1 MKNKLKID
9 FCLVIL
15 AIFLNMGCSFL
26 KTQAESQRTEDT
38 HNEVKNDETG
48 KTNEEKNTEQT
59 QQIFAEEKN
68 KTDIGSVIGTYDY
81 DTEKDGEGYDN
92 SLEITLADDGKLFI
106 NISGSYIYKVGET
119 QSMHEAEGR
128 GDAVL
133 RGNRADATL
142 VDEEGKPCR
151 ATIIFQKGTAE
162 VKIPETCQFNV
173 AFDGI
178 YKKTGSAKKQKEVEQ
193 SSDSAEISYEKVMDF
208 VNDFEAHKIGEEFII
223 KNVPAEIVSKQNKA
237 DQFGNKSYKDLY
249 FLEGVTDD
257 NTPSYSF
264 LTSKAMI
271 ESLRKNVEHEP
282 INLRMTAVI
291 VESRGKF
298 DVYRMPFITKIEA
311 LGDHEK
317 IMWEAEGTKPLKL
330 NFVH

>member
-15 AIFLNMGCSFL
+15 AIFLSMGCSFL
-26 KTQAESQRTEDT
+26 KTQAEPQTQEETKVQTET
-38 HNEVKNDETG
+38 
-48 KTNEEKNTEQT
+48 KNTEQT
-59 QQIFAEEKN
+59 QQIFADEKT
-68 KTDIGSVIGTYDY
+68 KTDFESVIGTYDY

-92 SLEITLADDGKLFI
+92 SLEITKSDDGNLFI
-106 NISGSYIYKVGET
+106 NISGTYIYKVGET

-128 GDAVL
+128 GDASL

-151 ATIIFQKGTAE
+151 ATIVFQNNTAE

-173 AFDGI
+173 AFDGV
-178 YKKTGSAKKQKEVEQ
+178 YKKVSSEKKRKEVEQ
-193 SSDSAEISYEKVMDF
+193 NSESAEVNYEKAMDF
-208 VNDFEAHKIGEEFII
+208 VNDFEAHKVGEEFVIN
-223 KNVPAEIVSKQNKA
+223 NVPAEIISKQNRA

-271 ESLRKNVEHEP
+271 ESLRKNVEYEP
-282 INLRMTAVI
+282 INLRMTALI
-291 VESRGKF
+291 VESKGKF

-311 LGDHEK
+311 LGDHGK
-317 IMWEAEGTKPLKL
+317 IMWEGVGTKPVKL